1 MPEKQES
8 DGEASG
14 PPAAV
19 PQGPWESV
27 SMDFI
32 TQLPKTA
39 SGYDAILVVVDR
51 LIKMAR
57 FVPTT
62 TDVSAKEIAA
72 LFLREVFRMFGMPQE
87 LITDRDPR
95 FTGKF
100 FAEVCR
106 LLGVKQCLS
115 TAYHPQSDGQTERMN
130 RVLEDM
136 LRHYVNPRG
145 TD

>member
-1 MPEKQES
+1 
-8 DGEASG
+8 
-14 PPAAV
+14 
-19 PQGPWESV
+19 
-27 SMDFI
+27 MDFI